1 MSPEYFLYLDDVCVE
16 YVCWRGSPANTQVI
30 PVLVSIFHNHSRQ
43 NLGTHQ
49 NTNNQK
55 SNLTFQ

>member
-30 PVLVSIFHNHSRQ
+30 PVLTTVQRNFLRHDLN
-43 NLGTHQ
+43 
-49 NTNNQK
+49 
-55 SNLTFQ
+55 